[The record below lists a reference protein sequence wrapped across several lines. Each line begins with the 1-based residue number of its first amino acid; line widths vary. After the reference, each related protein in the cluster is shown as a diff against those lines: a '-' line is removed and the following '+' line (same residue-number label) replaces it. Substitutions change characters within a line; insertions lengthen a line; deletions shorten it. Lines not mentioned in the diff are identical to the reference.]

1 MCECSSSSFTSAVI
15 VVVTAAYALKS
26 YYTCDFAAIAVLVF
40 DPNDAAAIAVAFVKV
55 AASAAAYL

>member
-1 MCECSSSSFTSAVI
+1 MNAPPPPLLLLSLSSLLLHTR
-15 VVVTAAYALKS
+15 TTQS